1 MFRNVS
7 IAIVVPA
14 FNESKLI
21 AAMLRRVPVYV
32 DIIVVVDDGSHD
44 ETAGCAA
51 AIRDPRLIVVR
62 HENNGGVGSA
72 LRTGYQRA
80 LREGAEVVAVMAG
93 DGQMHPDDL
102 AALLAPVVSGEADY
116 AKGNRLA
123 HPEVWRRMPWP
134 RLFGNQVLSQ
144 LTRFVTGLPIQDSQ
158 CGYTALHRRVAEQLP
173 WHELWHGYGYPNDL
187 LGMLRQLDARVCD
200 VVVRPVYADEQSG
213 IGLCHALFVI
223 PFVLLRVLARRLRL
237 RRPSR
242 MPYLANASRV
252 DEPTHECA
260 PSARAAE

>member
-21 AAMLRRVPVYV
+21 ATTLRRVPSYV

-44 ETAGCAA
+44 QTAGCAA
-51 AIRDPRLIVVR
+51 AVRDPRLIVVR
-62 HENNGGVGSA
+62 HENNAGVGSA
-72 LRTGYQRA
+72 LCTGYQRA
-80 LREGAEVVAVMAG
+80 LSEGAEVVAVMAG

-102 AALLAPVVSGEADY
+102 PALLAPVVSGEADY

-144 LTRFVTGLPIQDSQ
+144 LTRLVTGLRIQDSQ
-158 CGYTALHRRVAEQLP
+158 CGYTALHRRIAEQLP
-173 WHELWHGYGYPNDL
+173 WHELWRGYGYPNDL
-187 LGMLRQLDARVCD
+187 LGMLRQRGARVCD

-213 IGLCHALFVI
+213 IGLRHALFVI
-223 PFVLLRVLARRLRL
+223 PFVLLRVLLRRLRL
-237 RRPSR
+237 RPLPRER
-242 MPYLANASRV
+242 LV
-252 DEPTHECA
+252 DEHTRECA